1 MVTEELKIQYS
12 RNENVTY
19 QEMNPFLFEW
29 HLGYFIWVNLFLLT
43 RSFAKFNN
51 IWFSKYIHE

>member
-1 MVTEELKIQYS
+1 MVIEELKIQYS

-29 HLGYFIWVNLFLLT
+29 HLGLLHMGEPI
-43 RSFAKFNN
+43 FADKKFCK
-51 IWFSKYIHE
+51 I